1 MTSSITAQ
9 SHKSPETLENEIDQ
23 QRASISNLVDALESK
38 LTPGQLFDQALS
50 YTKGNGGEFFQNLG
64 TTVKNNPI
72 PTVLASLSLAW
83 LAMNQ
88 NRPIAPGRISTG
100 PSLMDRATAVASKVG
115 DAVDG
120 AKDQLRSAAD
130 SVTARTAAVKDSVT
144 SQASAVK
151 DSATTWR
158 DGAGD
163 RLSDGSDQL
172 NRNMHDLTHQ
182 AKQAGAQAK
191 GQFQYLLQEQPLVL
205 AAVGLAL
212 GAAFGAALPVTRQE
226 NRLMGK
232 TSDSL
237 VQQVK
242 AKAQDVKQAVTSEAE
257 AAMADVRE
265 GTAKTGPDNQAP
277 GKEGEGKGVAGKEGN
292 NPAHT
297 AQYGEGLAKSGKTDL
312 SQGLGTPS

>member
-9 SHKSPETLENEIDQ
+9 SHKSPETLEHEIDQ
-23 QRASISNLVDALESK
+23 QRASISSLVDALESK

-88 NRPIAPGRISTG
+88 NRPIAPARVSTG
-100 PSLMDRATAVASKVG
+100 PTLMDRASAVASKVG

-130 SVTARTAAVKDSVT
+130 SVTARTTAVKDSVT
-144 SQASAVK
+144 SHASAVK

-191 GQFQYLLQEQPLVL
+191 GQFQYMLKEQPLVL

-226 NRLMGK
+226 NRLLGK

-237 VQQVK
+237 AQQVK
-242 AKAQDVKQAVTSEAE
+242 AKAQDVKQAVTSEAQT
-257 AAMADVRE
+257 AMADVRE
-265 GTAKTGPDNQAP
+265 GHVKAPADDHPQSKGGEAKMDAGKDGSDTAKT
-277 GKEGEGKGVAGKEGN
+277 
-292 NPAHT
+292 
-297 AQYGEGLAKSGKTDL
+297 AQYSEGLAKSGKTDL
-312 SQGLGTPS
+312 SQGLGTPN

>member
-9 SHKSPETLENEIDQ
+9 SHKSPETLEHEIDQ
-23 QRASISNLVDALESK
+23 QRASISSLVDALESK

-88 NRPIAPGRISTG
+88 NRPIAPARVNTG

-130 SVTARTAAVKDSVT
+130 SVTTRTTAVKDSVT
-144 SQASAVK
+144 SHASAIK

-158 DGAGD
+158 DGASD
-163 RLSDGSDQL
+163 RLSDGGDQL

-182 AKQAGAQAK
+182 AKQTGAQVK
-191 GQFQYLLQEQPLVL
+191 GQFQSMLQEQPLML

-237 VQQVK
+237 TQQVK
-242 AKAQDVKQAVTSEAE
+242 AKAQDVKQAVTSEAQ
-257 AAMADVRE
+257 AAMADVRNASAQG
-265 GTAKTGPDNQAP
+265 GTDKHGQGQANQA
-277 GKEGEGKGVAGKEGN
+277 KAEAGKEGN
-292 NPAHT
+292 DPAQT
-297 AQYGEGLAKSGKTDL
+297 AQYSEGLAKSGKTDL